1 MNFVTKCLILQAI
14 GIVEGLLVYNVLSML
29 PDSVQIV
36 ALMASIIGIYPLYK
50 RVIRDQREP

>member
-1 MNFVTKCLILQAI
+1 MSFVVKCLILQAI
-14 GIVEGLLVYNVLSML
+14 GIVEGLLVYNVLQMM

-36 ALMASIIGIYPLYK
+36 ALMLSIIGIYPLYK